1 MYIQIWSITYHSWL
15 TFVFLLAAC
24 FLWIMPKKESRC
36 LRFSPVV
43 VVYAECLLI
52 LQYIYGFDLTN
63 EELPDSLPGSGY
75 RLDEIG
81 LVKYSYPV
89 FPLGIKVP
97 VPAVLRFAACNVVVL
112 KLGDVFAQ
120 PLCC

>member
-1 MYIQIWSITYHSWL
+1 
-15 TFVFLLAAC
+15 
-24 FLWIMPKKESRC
+24 MPQKEHRC

-63 EELPDSLPGSGY
+63 DELPDSLSHNSSFAANNGF

-81 LVKYSYPV
+81 LAKYRHPV
-89 FPLGIKVP
+89 FPLGVKVL
-97 VPAVLRFAACNVVVL
+97 ALL
-112 KLGDVFAQ
+112 
-120 PLCC
+120 

>member
-1 MYIQIWSITYHSWL
+1 M
-15 TFVFLLAAC
+15 FLLAAC
-24 FLWIMPKKESRC
+24 FLWIMPQKEARC

-43 VVYAECLLI
+43 VIYAECLLI

-81 LVKYSYPV
+81 IVKYKYPV
-89 FPLGIKVP
+89 IPLGVKVST
-97 VPAVLRFAACNVVVL
+97 
-112 KLGDVFAQ
+112 
-120 PLCC
+120 